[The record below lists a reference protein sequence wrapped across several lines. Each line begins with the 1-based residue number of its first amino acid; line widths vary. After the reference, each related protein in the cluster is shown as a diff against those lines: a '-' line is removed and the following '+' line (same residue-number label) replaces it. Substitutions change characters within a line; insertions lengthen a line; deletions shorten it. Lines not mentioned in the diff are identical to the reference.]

1 MSFGALWI
9 HLWTV
14 DYKLEQDFASPLE
27 GTPCKTNK
35 KTPLLPSL
43 PAQLG
48 AADSLKMYL
57 QRTHKEAFSSH
68 ILACACHAPVISS
81 RASAANLQVDTGW
94 ETGH

>member
-1 MSFGALWI
+1 MNTFM
-9 HLWTV
+9 
-14 DYKLEQDFASPLE
+14 DYRLQARAGFCFSTRGNSLQN
-27 GTPCKTNK
+27 KTK
-35 KTPLLPSL
+35 KTKTLLPSL

-81 RASAANLQVDTGW
+81 RASAANLQVDTG
-94 ETGH
+94 

>member
-1 MSFGALWI
+1 MNTFMDCRLQARAGFCFSTRGNSL
-9 HLWTV
+9 
-14 DYKLEQDFASPLE
+14 Q
-27 GTPCKTNK
+27 NK
-35 KTPLLPSL
+35 QKNPLLPSL

-81 RASAANLQVDTGW
+81 RASASNLQVDTG
-94 ETGH
+94 